1 MSSEAREK
9 AMQHMRRQY
18 SKTAEVAAEHGWAI
32 SYELDSGEFEDRLD
46 LKVERGSEII
56 KIWWQ
61 AGGLKVSPD
70 YEFAGTT
77 TKLRNH
83 SAMLQQMAS
92 KPDPKATQRRL
103 RKSKGSRDIT
113 ELIKGLPWDPEVMD
127 DKEILRECYGR
138 ALTWKNGITG
148 QPEIDHVVL
157 GRFGPESGPNWN
169 AMNYKISRSSAGRRI
184 LKFVGTS
191 GYRAVGL
198 DALLRVG

>member
-9 AMQHMRRQY
+9 ALQHMRRQY
-18 SKTAEVAAEHGWAI
+18 SKTAEVAAEHGWVI
-32 SYELDSGEFEDRLD
+32 EYNLDNGTNEDRLD
-46 LKVERGSEII
+46 VMACRGSEVI

-61 AGGLKVSPD
+61 AGRLIVSPD
-70 YEFAGTT
+70 YSFAGTT

-103 RKSKGSRDIT
+103 RKSKGQRDIA

-138 ALTWKNGITG
+138 ALTWKNSITG
-148 QPEIDHVVL
+148 EPEIDHVVL
-157 GRFGPESGPNWN
+157 GRHGPQSGPNWN
-169 AMNYKISRSSAGRRI
+169 AANYKIARSSAGRRI